1 MGACALRN
9 AIWILLAGLV
19 LAAGPA
25 GAEQHVVIGT
35 GPVAG
40 TYYPAGG
47 ALCRQ
52 VNQASERHGLRCLVE
67 STAGSEDNL
76 RRLRAGLLDFA
87 LLQSDWQY
95 YAGRDGTEEASDGA
109 SENSG
114 PTSDLRAVLS
124 LHAQPFT
131 LLARPESGIAAIR
144 DIEDKRINLGPE
156 NSAIRKA
163 NMALIEALGWDEGD
177 FAELTALPPEELA
190 DAICGG
196 IVDALLMPAGHPNG
210 VVGAATDRCGAR
222 LVPIEGPS
230 VEVLLAAWPF
240 YTPATIPGGL
250 YLGNPKAVPT
260 FGLRATLV
268 SSVRTP
274 AETVYQ
280 VVRSLFEGLDAFRR
294 QHPALAA
301 LDPQE
306 MVNRANTLAL
316 HEGALRYYREKGWK
330 EP

>member
-1 MGACALRN
+1 MRKST
-9 AIWILLAGLV
+9 WMLLAGLV

-25 GAEQHVVIGT
+25 GAEQHVVVGT

-52 VNQASERHGLRCLVE
+52 VNLATERHSLRCLVE
-67 STAGSEDNL
+67 STAGSEENL
-76 RRLRAGLLDFA
+76 RRLRAGQLDFA

-95 YAGRDGTEEASDGA
+95 YAGRDGTEGVSDGA
-109 SENSG
+109 DGNSE
-114 PTSDLRAVLS
+114 PTSDLRAVFS

-131 LLARPESGIAAIR
+131 LLARPESGIAALR
-144 DIEDKRINLGPE
+144 DIEDKRIDLGPE
-156 NSAIRKA
+156 GSATRKA
-163 NMALIEALGWDEGD
+163 NMALIETLGWDERD
-177 FAELTALPPEELA
+177 FAELSALPPGELA

-196 IVDALLMPAGHPNG
+196 IVDALLMPTGHPNG
-210 VVGAATDRCGAR
+210 VVGQATDRCGAR

-230 VEVLLAAWPF
+230 VEMLLAAWPF
-240 YTPATIPGGL
+240 YAPATIPGGL
-250 YLGNPKAVPT
+250 YLGNRKAVPT

-274 AETVYQ
+274 EEVVYQ
-280 VVRSLFEGLDAFRR
+280 VVRSLFEGLEAFRQ

-301 LDPQE
+301 LDPLE
-306 MVNRANTLAL
+306 MVDRANTLAL

>member
-1 MGACALRN
+1 MRKST
-9 AIWILLAGLV
+9 WILLAGLI

-25 GAEQHVVIGT
+25 GAEQHVVVGT

-52 VNQASERHGLRCLVE
+52 VNLAAERHGLRCLVE

-76 RRLRAGLLDFA
+76 RRLRAGQLDFA

-95 YAGRDGTEEASDGA
+95 YAGRDGTEESSEGED
-109 SENSG
+109 ENSG
-114 PTSDLRAVLS
+114 PTSDLRAVVS

-131 LLARPESGIAAIR
+131 LLARPESGIVALR
-144 DIEDKRINLGPE
+144 DMEDKRINLGPE
-156 NSAIRKA
+156 ASAMRKA
-163 NMALIEALGWDEGD
+163 NMALIEALGWDEDD
-177 FAELTALPPEELA
+177 FAELAALPPEELA
-190 DAICGG
+190 DALCGG

-210 VVGAATDRCGAR
+210 VIGAATDRCGAR
-222 LVPIEGPS
+222 LVPVEGPS

-240 YTPATIPGGL
+240 YAPATIPGGL
-250 YLGNPKAVPT
+250 YLGNRKAVPA

-274 AETVYQ
+274 EETVYQ
-280 VVRSLFEGLDAFRR
+280 VVRSLFEGLDAFRQ